1 MAEKQKNSFE
11 KELNDVK
18 EIVQKLSNPELTLSD
33 GVGLYKDGVQK
44 LKIASELLEN
54 AKLEIESYETK

>member
-18 EIVQKLSNPELTLSD
+18 EIVQKLSNPEQTLSYS
-33 GVGLYKDGVQK
+33 V
-44 LKIASELLEN
+44 
-54 AKLEIESYETK
+54 